1 MVYFGLL
8 AEMILNGF
16 DDEEILSR
24 IPVEIL
30 DVQCRPM
37 LAVKSHA
44 EYKKGLYVKEVDDE
58 VATIIEDMDKKIEK
72 EMKLKVFEKES
83 VGKIVYDILVKER
96 NISNLP
102 KPSMI
107 FTKMKLDEE
116 WIDIYSPQEI
126 EEIDLASI
134 ETKSLL
140 KKNMEKYGITF
151 DENCKNF
158 TT

>member
-1 MVYFGLL
+1 M
-8 AEMILNGF
+8 N
-16 DDEEILSR
+16 
-24 IPVEIL
+24 
-30 DVQCRPM
+30 
-37 LAVKSHA
+37 
-44 EYKKGLYVKEVDDE
+44 DE

-140 KKNMEKYGITF
+140 KKNMEKGWHYF
-151 DENCKNF
+151 
-158 TT
+158 